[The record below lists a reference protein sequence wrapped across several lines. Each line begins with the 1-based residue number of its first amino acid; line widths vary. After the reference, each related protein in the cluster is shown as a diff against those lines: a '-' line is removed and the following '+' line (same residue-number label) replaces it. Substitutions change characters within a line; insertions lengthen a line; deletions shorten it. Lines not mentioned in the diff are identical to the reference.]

1 MKEIEYKY
9 LVDKKLWNTI
19 KKPKPD
25 FITQGYISKNK
36 DCTSRIR
43 INNNRAFITI
53 KGKNKGIVRQE
64 FQYEI
69 PLNEANVILKDLIDK
84 KIKKH
89 RYKIEFSNRIWE
101 VDEFKGKLEGLII
114 AELEVNSEEEKFEL
128 PFWVTKDVSLD
139 PNYYNSVLINKA

>member
-9 LVDKKLWNTI
+9 LVNKKLWNTI

-69 PLNEANVILKDLIDK
+69 PLNEA
-84 KIKKH
+84 
-89 RYKIEFSNRIWE
+89 IWR
-101 VDEFKGKLEGLII
+101 
-114 AELEVNSEEEKFEL
+114 LEVRVVYIKDGKFK
-128 PFWVTKDVSLD
+128 F
-139 PNYYNSVLINKA
+139 VLIFFNFSF